1 MCLSIPAK
9 VLEINGE
16 MAKVS
21 VGGTEYE
28 ASLQIVEDIHVG
40 DYVLLHTG
48 FAIQKLSE
56 EEAQE
61 TLKLFEEFEEL
72 NQRLDEEEKGKEGG
86 LIEG

>member
-1 MCLSIPAK
+1 MCLSVPAK

-28 ASLQIVEDIHVG
+28 ASLQIVEDIEIG

-48 FAIQKLSE
+48 YAIQKLSE
-56 EEAQE
+56 EEALE
-61 TLKLFEEFEEL
+61 TLRLFDEYEEL
-72 NQRLDEEEKGKEGG
+72 NQRLDEEEKESGTR
-86 LIEG
+86 IT